1 MKNHIVSLALAALS
15 AHALAGAAPQSV
27 AEGVFGKVPATALS
41 NQDRADMATKMG
53 LVMRNGQ
60 VESDDEACAGKPIN
74 PQTRLLDLNND
85 SQPEVLVR
93 GGNACLSG
101 MTGLN
106 MWLFIKMGD
115 TWHLEVDGPV
125 FDVLVASS
133 QTDGW
138 HDLHMLGRSHCR
150 GLWTRASGKYEFAGS
165 INEDGSACTP

>member
-1 MKNHIVSLALAALS
+1 MKYHIVWLALATLS
-15 AHALAGAAPQSV
+15 AQACAGAAPQGV
-27 AEGVFGKVPATALS
+27 AEAVFAQVPAVALS
-41 NQDRADMATKMG
+41 AQDRLDMAAQMG

-74 PQTRLLDLNND
+74 PQTRLLDLNGD
-85 SQPEVLVR
+85 TQPEVLVR

-106 MWLFIKMGD
+106 MWLFIKTDD

-133 QTDGW
+133 ETDGW

-150 GLWTRASGKYEFAGS
+150 GLWTRASGKYAFARS